1 MSERQSDL
9 QPWALVLDG
18 PCWALGPM
26 LFSCLQHE
34 GRVLRTLLQLD
45 SGPGALEWP
54 FHSPSVD
61 YAGQECPGWGC
72 RGPSCGRLVLA
83 PAPPRLCWGAVA
95 PTGLLFLEGLGKPHP
110 GPRGWLTCISH
121 SRPFYLGC
129 LPLPLRI
136 SFSLCPKKLEGRSW
150 LPSPGPAASPAT
162 DHCAAFAAWWLVR
175 LPFGVTQGSAR
186 ASFCCW
192 YPNFP
197 SDCRRT
203 DLRVGLATVRSA
215 SSLLLPLECEFVG
228 RGYCWPFETLRE
240 AWPLLATEGGL
251 DAIALA

>member
-1 MSERQSDL
+1 MSRLGL
-9 QPWALVLDG
+9 QGSFLWEVGAGACSSQAL
-18 PCWALGPM
+18 LGC
-26 LFSCLQHE
+26 SCSH
-34 GRVLRTLLQLD
+34 GSPVLRRAGKA
-45 SGPGALEWP
+45 SSWP
-54 FHSPSVD
+54 
-61 YAGQECPGWGC
+61 Q
-72 RGPSCGRLVLA
+72 RLADLHFPFKA
-83 PAPPRLCWGAVA
+83 
-95 PTGLLFLEGLGKPHP
+95 
-110 GPRGWLTCISH
+110 
-121 SRPFYLGC
+121 FYLGC